1 MRVDRV
7 YRVNVIAKCLIALGL
22 FLLLFIKYVRPWIAE
37 LMYEDE
43 YKRLTYE
50 CDNAMHDEVSI
61 RSNPISSEA
70 NDRLQKSAEVGLLVC
85 HDYDKLRKKLL
96 ILGVSEDQL
105 ALYGLET
112 LENQLIPTSRM
123 VEPHR
128 MDRF

>member
-1 MRVDRV
+1 MKVHRI
-7 YRVNVIAKCLIALGL
+7 YQINVLAKCFIALGIFVL
-22 FLLLFIKYVRPWIAE
+22 ILIEYVRPWVAE
-37 LMYEDE
+37 FVYEEE

-61 RSNPISSEA
+61 RSNPINSEL

-96 ILGVSEDQL
+96 ILGISEDQL

-123 VEPHR
+123 VEPHK

>member
-1 MRVDRV
+1 M
-7 YRVNVIAKCLIALGL
+7 NVHGIYQINVLAKCLIALGI
-22 FLLLFIKYVRPWIAE
+22 FVFILIEYVRPWVAE
-37 LMYEDE
+37 FVYEEE

-61 RSNPISSEA
+61 RSNPINSEL

-85 HDYDKLRKKLL
+85 HDYDKLRKRLL
-96 ILGVSEDQL
+96 ILGISEDQL

-123 VEPHR
+123 VEPHK

>member
-1 MRVDRV
+1 MK
-7 YRVNVIAKCLIALGL
+7 VNRIHQINVLAKCLIALGV
-22 FLLLFIKYVRPWIAE
+22 FVFILMEYVRPWVAE
-37 LMYEDE
+37 LVYEEE

-61 RSNPISSEA
+61 RSNPINSA
-70 NDRLQKSAEVGLLVC
+70 LDDRLQKSAEVGLLVC

-96 ILGVSEDQL
+96 ILGISEDQL

-123 VEPHR
+123 VEPHK

>member
-1 MRVDRV
+1 MKVDRINQL
-7 YRVNVIAKCLIALGL
+7 NVLAKCLLALGVFLIL
-22 FLLLFIKYVRPWIAE
+22 FFKYARPWAAELLF
-37 LMYEDE
+37 EDE

-61 RSNPISSEA
+61 RSNPIKSEA
-70 NDRLQKSAEVGLLVC
+70 DDRLQKSAEVGLLVC